1 MRRAVPLLFLV
12 VSCAGPTPLADGGA
26 PTDAADVTDGRPTPP
41 PSDAGTPSDAG
52 LGEDAGPPPS
62 SDCPPGEGRLVVTEV
77 RGSIEDGAEI
87 VVCGDLFGAQGPNIL
102 LFDDMEGR
110 EGGAAV
116 AADDP
121 VIGAWTDPGGLYADD
136 AGRSGSGAM
145 VVNDTTDTGGRGVSS
160 TVGLVDPSGRFG
172 LRHFDEVFLHL
183 SIRDLGDFP
192 GNGSSPTMFSSDSS
206 AKDVWMMFGG
216 RGDNYE
222 YSCRT
227 ECNGHDLVFAT
238 HTGRGSFKTDG
249 NNTRSR
255 WWLPDFW
262 QFQQWNTMSTY
273 LRIDPE
279 RPYEASR
286 GVFEHVAAGAGYTR
300 SDYEGQILQELA
312 GLPPVWDRLKV
323 GAWYRGAGD
332 VRRVVDDVYI
342 AIGPGAAARV
352 EIANA
357 PRIEDATRVAVS
369 TAHGWSSDRIEATV
383 RLGDLDRSEPLYLF
397 VVTADAERSAGSPL
411 TL

>member
-1 MRRAVPLLFLV
+1 MRRAVPLLFLL

-41 PSDAGTPSDAG
+41 SSDAGTPSDAG

-62 SDCPPGEGRLVVTEV
+62 SDCPPGEGRLAVTEV

-192 GNGSSPTMFSSDSS
+192 GNVDRWQFYLMYIPSVAIID
-206 AKDVWMMFGG
+206 FGG
-216 RGDNYE
+216 AATGSGAHEGHRDDCIQV
-222 YSCRT
+222 YSCHFMTPVT
-227 ECNGHDLVFAT
+227 ETTTYDYWLHVRNFAT
-238 HTGRGSFKTDG
+238 GDDGVTEGISDQFRMAFAEDKAVLEAIQIEEERHCTKGRVGLDLDGS
-249 NNTRSR
+249 
-255 WWLPDFW
+255 
-262 QFQQWNTMSTY
+262 
-273 LRIDPE
+273 
-279 RPYEASR
+279 
-286 GVFEHVAAGAGYTR
+286 
-300 SDYEGQILQELA
+300 A
-312 GLPPVWDRLKV
+312 GLF
-323 GAWYRGAGD
+323 
-332 VRRVVDDVYI
+332 RRMVV
-342 AIGPGAAARV
+342 
-352 EIANA
+352 E
-357 PRIEDATRVAVS
+357 RIRN
-369 TAHGWSSDRIEATV
+369 EALASGT
-383 RLGDLDRSEPLYLF
+383 
-397 VVTADAERSAGSPL
+397 
-411 TL
+411 